1 MDGPAMWAGRPA
13 GMQGWTVESG
23 MRLNRRLNLC
33 VIVGDGA
40 HAAGLAMSGSEGC
53 DDSVSWKP

>member
-1 MDGPAMWAGRPA
+1 
-13 GMQGWTVESG
+13 
-23 MRLNRRLNLC
+23 MRLNRWLNLC

-40 HAAGLAMSGSEGC
+40 HVAGLAMSGSEGC